1 MVEFNQAEP
10 LAAARA
16 REQAFLLQVLPLF
29 YSEPNINSDVVVVGS
44 EPEQK

>member
-1 MVEFNQAEP
+1 MVDFNQAEP
-10 LAAARA
+10 SGRRA

-29 YSEPNINSDVVVVGS
+29 YSEPNINSDVVVVVGS